1 MFRVVLL
8 SAALVLSLVYTA
20 TAANINGKWKG
31 KIEFNGESI
40 DLVYDL
46 KVDGNKLIGNVTG
59 PAGTLDLEEG
69 KVDGDKISF
78 QISFG
83 DFHIKHDGKLV
94 DGKFEIT
101 SHLDQGD
108 QKYTIVR
115 APDLSG
121 VWKGQAE
128 FPGGQ
133 MMDMTYT
140 LKVVDGKLSGTI
152 ESPRGKIDM
161 SDVKLT
167 DDGFTFNT
175 KRQDVNV
182 AHEAKWNDGKITI
195 KVHTSNGDREYTLA
209 RAADSKATE
218 PKAANI
224 AGAWETTIK
233 LQDGNELPLK
243 YDYKIDGNK
252 LTGTVE
258 GPAGPIEIK
267 EGKVDGN
274 KISYKLTIMDND
286 VSYEGMAAEGKINIK
301 SHGGPF
307 GDREYTLTRPA
318 SPVAGTWE
326 AKFKTDDGS
335 ELLLKFDLKTDGEKL
350 TGTVK
355 SDQGDATI
363 TSGKVTGDDISFD
376 VDFNGNTITHKG
388 KLAGKEIK
396 LKVNGFG
403 SEWELTL
410 SRSAAAK

>member
-1 MFRVVLL
+1 MFRAVLL

-20 TAANINGKWKG
+20 NAANINGKWKG

-46 KVDGNKLIGNVTG
+46 KVEGNKLTGNVTG

-108 QKYTIVR
+108 QKYTITR
-115 APDLSG
+115 GPDLNG
-121 VWKGQAE
+121 VWKGKAE

-133 MMDMTYT
+133 IMEVTYT
-140 LKVVDGKLSGTI
+140 LKLADGKLIGSV
-152 ESPRGKIDM
+152 ESPRGKIEM
-161 SDVKLT
+161 SDTRLT
-167 DDGFTFNT
+167 EDGFTFNT
-175 KRQDVNV
+175 KREDVNV

-195 KVHTSNGDREYTLA
+195 KVHTSAGDREYTLTRSA
-209 RAADSKATE
+209 ES
-218 PKAANI
+218 KAANI
-224 AGAWETTIK
+224 AGAWQTTIK
-233 LQDGNELPLK
+233 MDDGTELPLK

-258 GPAGPIEIK
+258 GPAGPLEIK
-267 EGKVDGN
+267 EGKVDGD
-274 KISYKLTIMDND
+274 KISYKLTIMDNE
-286 VSYEGMAAEGKINIK
+286 VSYEGQAADGKINLK
-301 SHGGPF
+301 SRGGPF
-307 GDREYTLTRPA
+307 GDREYTLARPV
-318 SPVAGTWE
+318 SQIAGVWE
-326 AKFKTDDGS
+326 TKFKMDDGT
-335 ELLLKFDLKTDGEKL
+335 EMPLKFDLKLDGEKL

-355 SDQGDATI
+355 SDQGDGAI
-363 TSGKVTGDDISFD
+363 SGKVSGDDISFD
-376 VDFNGNTITHKG
+376 VEFGGNTITHKG

-410 SRSAAAK
+410 SRPAAAK

>member
-1 MFRVVLL
+1 MFRAALL

-20 TAANINGKWKG
+20 SAANINGKWKG

-46 KVDGNKLIGNVTG
+46 KADGNKLVGNVTG

-108 QKYTIVR
+108 QKYTITR
-115 APDLSG
+115 GPDLNG
-121 VWKGQAE
+121 VWKGKAE

-133 MMDMTYT
+133 IMELTYT
-140 LKVVDGKLSGTI
+140 LKVEGGKLTGNVET
-152 ESPRGKIDM
+152 ERGKIEM
-161 SDVKLT
+161 SDTKLT

-175 KRQDVNV
+175 KRGDVNV

-195 KVHTSNGDREYTLA
+195 KVHTSNGDREYTLT
-209 RAADSKATE
+209 RAAESKAT
-218 PKAANI
+218 NI
-224 AGAWETTIK
+224 AGAWQTTIR
-233 LQDGNELPLK
+233 LDDGTELPLK
-243 YDYKIDGNK
+243 YNYKIDGGK

-258 GPAGPIEIK
+258 GPAGPIDIK

-286 VSYEGMAAEGKINIK
+286 VSYEGQAADSKISIK

-307 GDREYTLTRPA
+307 GDREYTLTRPL
-318 SPVAGTWE
+318 SPVAGAWE
-326 AKFKTDDGS
+326 AKFKTDDGG

-355 SDQGDATI
+355 SDQGDGAI
-363 TSGKVTGDDISFD
+363 NGKVSGDDISFD
-376 VDFNGNTITHKG
+376 VEFSGNTITHKG

-396 LKVNGFG
+396 LKV
-403 SEWELTL
+403 
-410 SRSAAAK
+410 K

>member
-1 MFRVVLL
+1 MYRAALL
-8 SAALVLSLVYTA
+8 SAALIFSLVCTA
-20 TAANINGKWKG
+20 SAADINGKWKG

-46 KVDGNKLIGNVTG
+46 KANGNKLTGNVTG
-59 PAGTLDLEEG
+59 PAGTLDLEDG

-78 QISFG
+78 QIRFG

-108 QKYTIVR
+108 QKYKIVR
-115 APDLSG
+115 TPDLNG

-140 LKVVDGKLSGTI
+140 LKVADGKLTGSI

-209 RAADSKATE
+209 RAADSKAAE

-286 VSYEGMAAEGKINIK
+286 VSYEGVAADGKINIK

-307 GDREYTLTRPA
+307 GDREYT
-318 SPVAGTWE
+318 
-326 AKFKTDDGS
+326 
-335 ELLLKFDLKTDGEKL
+335 
-350 TGTVK
+350 
-355 SDQGDATI
+355 
-363 TSGKVTGDDISFD
+363 
-376 VDFNGNTITHKG
+376 
-388 KLAGKEIK
+388 
-396 LKVNGFG
+396 
-403 SEWELTL
+403 
-410 SRSAAAK
+410 

>member
-1 MFRVVLL
+1 MFRAALL
-8 SAALVLSLVYTA
+8 SAALVLSLVYIA

-46 KVDGNKLIGNVTG
+46 KAEGNKLTGNVTG

-108 QKYTIVR
+108 QKYTITR
-115 APDLSG
+115 GPDLNG
-121 VWKGQAE
+121 VWKGKAE

-133 MMDMTYT
+133 IMEVTYT
-140 LKVVDGKLSGTI
+140 LKVADGKLNGNVET
-152 ESPRGKIDM
+152 ERGKIEM
-161 SDVKLT
+161 SDTKLT

-175 KRQDVNV
+175 KRGDVNV

-195 KVHTSNGDREYTLA
+195 KVHTSNGDREYTLT
-209 RAADSKATE
+209 RAAES
-218 PKAANI
+218 KAANI
-224 AGAWETTIK
+224 AGAWQTAIK
-233 LQDGNELPLK
+233 MDDGTELPLK
-243 YDYKIDGNK
+243 YDYKIEGGK

-258 GPAGPIEIK
+258 GPTGPLEIK
-267 EGKVDGN
+267 EGKVDGDR
-274 KISYKLTIMDND
+274 ISYKLTIMDNE
-286 VSYEGMAAEGKINIK
+286 VSYEGQAADGKINIK
-301 SHGGPF
+301 SRGGPF
-307 GDREYTLTRPA
+307 GNREYTLTRPV
-318 SPVAGTWE
+318 SPVAGAWE

-335 ELLLKFDLKTDGEKL
+335 DLLLKFDLKTDGEKL

-355 SDQGDATI
+355 SDQGDGAI
-363 TSGKVTGDDISFD
+363 NGKVSGDDISFD
-376 VDFNGNTITHKG
+376 VEFSGNTITHKG
-388 KLAGKEIK
+388 KLSGKEIK

-410 SRSAAAK
+410 SRPAAAK